1 MNLKLF
7 IKYLII
13 TTIVSIAVVFAL
25 GVVLPTN
32 SFLDLSIF
40 ALAFF
45 ISLSFVVFKLGEK
58 AVKSSNKYS
67 YINLII
73 SNMMVK
79 MFFSFIIV
87 LVYAKL
93 TSPENKYFVVPFMFI
108 YLIFTAFETYF
119 MTIQGKAK
127 ITNDKNG

>member
-1 MNLKLF
+1 M
-7 IKYLII
+7 
-13 TTIVSIAVVFAL
+13 VMVFAL